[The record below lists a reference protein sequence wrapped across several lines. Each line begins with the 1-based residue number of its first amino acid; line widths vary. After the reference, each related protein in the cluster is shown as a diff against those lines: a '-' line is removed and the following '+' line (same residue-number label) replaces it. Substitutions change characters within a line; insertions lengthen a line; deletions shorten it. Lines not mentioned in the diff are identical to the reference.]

1 MARSSEMDALARAS
15 GGRAQAL
22 AWSTSRWAVSGLTAA
37 VALALLVAAAV
48 VGFLH
53 EDAYIL
59 FIYSRHLAE
68 TGQITFD
75 AVHGPAE
82 GATDFLWMWLIAQGM
97 RLGADP
103 GFVAAGLNALGA
115 ASLLSALYRVHAPA
129 RWQSGVVW
137 LVPLVLVS
145 PFLGAALGGFS
156 VLFYVGLYAQVLV
169 ALLHR
174 RIRAAVVW
182 SVLLCLTRPDA
193 VVLTLG
199 TLLPALY
206 RFRFDRRVLA
216 TFAGAVL
223 VGGAY
228 FVWRKQ
234 YFGEWLPLPLMVK
247 AQGDSLAESLVNNL
261 MVLLPFAM
269 LPWLYWRFGSRLS
282 RFDVLSLLLPAALLW
297 AALALAHQSQNISY
311 RFQAPIM
318 VSLLMLLVS
327 LRLPSRRWRLA
338 AVLPFLLFGLKTLG
352 GEARYLSTPSYINGL
367 PLALQQMGV
376 VGPDTRI
383 ALTEAGRM
391 PYYLPAQYMDLVGL
405 NSRKVAVGGLTVAK
419 IQAFQPDMVF
429 LHHAGAYTPPVSDAA
444 FVRVSREDFLAHHWH
459 PNGASDPVMRAPSL
473 VGDWVRKADR
483 LDAIYFVR
491 YGKGFFHVYLLDS
504 RRVDPAAFER
514 ALRLSLSA
522 PVASHCA
529 VSDHW
534 PCARH

>member
-1 MARSSEMDALARAS
+1 MARSSEMDALGRAS
-15 GGRAQAL
+15 GGGAQAL
-22 AWSTSRWAVSGLTAA
+22 AWSTSRWVVSGWTAA
-37 VALALLVAAAV
+37 LALALLVTAAV

-59 FIYSRHLAE
+59 FVYSRHLAE

-75 AVHGPAE
+75 AVHGPTE

-97 RLGADP
+97 RLGGDP

-115 ASLLSALYRVHAPA
+115 GSLLSALYRVHAPA
-129 RWQSGVVW
+129 RWQAGVAW

-174 RIRAAVVW
+174 RIRAATVW

-228 FVWRKQ
+228 FAWRKQ

-247 AQGDSLAESLVNNL
+247 AQGGSLAESLSNNL
-261 MVLLPFAM
+261 LVLLPFAM
-269 LPWLYWRFGSRLS
+269 LPWLQWRFGSRLS
-282 RFDVLSLLLPAALLW
+282 RFDLLSLLLPAALLW

-318 VSLLMLLVS
+318 VSLLMWLVS
-327 LRLPSRRWRLA
+327 LRLPSRRWRLVA
-338 AVLPFLLFGLKTLG
+338 MLPFLLFGLKTLG

-376 VGPDTRI
+376 VGPGTRI

-405 NSRKVAVGGLTVAK
+405 NSREVAVGGLTVAK
-419 IQAFQPDMVF
+419 IQAFQPGMVF
-429 LHHAGAYTPPVSDAA
+429 LHHAGTYTPPVSDAP

-459 PNGASDPVMRAPSL
+459 PNGSSDPVLRAPSL
-473 VGDWVRKADR
+473 VGDYVRKVDR
-483 LDAIYFVR
+483 MDAIYFVR

-504 RRVDPAAFER
+504 RLVDPGTFER
-514 ALRLSLSA
+514 ALRLSLAA

-529 VSDHW
+529 VSSRW